1 MDYLHGGCLCGGV
14 RYRAALPVS
23 HASHC
28 YCTMCQKQH
37 GAAAGTYAN
46 VASAGLTVEQGGDLI
61 TEYASSDHG
70 RRGFCRVCGST
81 LFWRSTETPD
91 RIAITL
97 GTMEPEYAGAVA
109 RELFVENKPAWL
121 PVRSPR

>member
-1 MDYLHGGCLCGGV
+1 MLKGTCLCGGV
-14 RYRAALPVS
+14 AYRAEGPVS

-37 GAAAGTYAN
+37 GAASGTYAN
-46 VASAGLTVEQGGDLI
+46 VGTAGFAFERGADLV

-81 LFWRSTETPD
+81 LFWRSTQSPD
-91 RIAITL
+91 RIALTL
-97 GTMEPEYAGAVA
+97 GTMEPEYDGPVE
-109 RELFVENKPAWL
+109 RELYVDTKPRWL
-121 PVRSPR
+121 PTRQAAGD

>member
-1 MDYLHGGCLCGGV
+1 MTESTYLRGSCLCGGV

-37 GAAAGTYAN
+37 GAAAGSYAN
-46 VASAGLTVEQGGDLI
+46 VASAGFVLEQGADLI

-70 RRGFCRVCGST
+70 RRDFCRVCGST
-81 LFWRSTETPD
+81 LFWRSTESPD
-91 RIAITL
+91 RIAIAL
-97 GTMEPEYAGAVA
+97 GTLEPEYAGKVE
-109 RELFVENKPAWL
+109 REWFVENKPAWL
-121 PVRSPR
+121 PVK